1 MIIRSLLD
9 LDYYKLTMAQVAW
22 QNFPDVPVTYG
33 FTNRT
38 RKVRL
43 AEEVPEALL
52 RRELDAAR
60 DLRFTDE
67 EIGYLSGLGI
77 FRADFLDFL
86 RTVRLPPFDLGVENG
101 QYRIKVAGYWPQAIF
116 WETIILSIVNELYY
130 EGRTAANPG
139 NGYSLAYL
147 ARREGWTRLEE
158 KIRRLE
164 RQPDV
169 RFLEFG
175 TRRRFS
181 REWQEA
187 VVTRLAARLPKQII
201 GTSNVDLARRLGLRP
216 VGTFAHEMFMVFSGI
231 YHAGDDDIRASHNRV
246 LRYWWRAYGESLS
259 IALTDTFGTGFFF
272 RDFTPEQA
280 AAWRGLRQDSGD
292 PFVFGET
299 AIEFYRNLGI
309 DPRTKTIVFSDGL
322 DLDLI
327 ESLQV
332 VFAGRTNVVFGW
344 GTNLTNDC
352 GHDPLSLVVKVAA
365 VNGHPTV
372 KLSDNI
378 AKAMGPPEEIERF
391 KRIFGYE
398 GGTDDECRY

>member
-1 MIIRSLLD
+1 MIVKSLLD

-22 QNFPDVPVTYG
+22 RNFPDVPVTYG

-43 AEEVPEALL
+43 AEEVSEAFL

-60 DLRFTDE
+60 GLSFTNE
-67 EIGYLSGLGI
+67 ELSYLSGLGI

-86 RTVRLPPFDLGVENG
+86 RTVKLPPYDLGVENG
-101 QYRIKVAGYWPQAIF
+101 QFRIKVAGYWPQAIF

-130 EGRTAANPG
+130 EGRTAACPHG
-139 NGYSLAYL
+139 SYSLAHL
-147 ARREGWTRLEE
+147 ARREGWGRLEE

-164 RQPDV
+164 RHPDI

-187 VVTRLAARLPKQII
+187 VVTRLAARLPKQLI

-216 VGTFAHEMFMVFSGI
+216 VGTFAHEMFMVFAGI

-246 LRYWWRAYGESLS
+246 LRYWWRSYGEPLS

-299 AIEFYRNLGI
+299 AIKFYQDLGI
-309 DPRTKTIVFSDGL
+309 DPRTKTVVFSDGL

-327 ESLQV
+327 ESLQA
-332 VFAGRTNVVFGW
+332 VFADRIGVVFGW

-352 GHDPLSLVVKVAA
+352 GHDPLSLVVKVVAT
-365 VNGHPTV
+365 NGHPTV

-378 AKAMGPPEEIERF
+378 AKAMGPPEEIERY
-391 KRIFGYE
+391 KRIFGYA
-398 GGTDDECRY
+398 GGTDEDCRY